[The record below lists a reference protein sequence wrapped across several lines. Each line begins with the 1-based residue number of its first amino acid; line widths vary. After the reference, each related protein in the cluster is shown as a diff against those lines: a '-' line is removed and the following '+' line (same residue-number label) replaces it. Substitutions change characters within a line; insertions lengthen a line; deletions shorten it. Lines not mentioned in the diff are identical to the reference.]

1 MDSNNS
7 KLNQERNTPNPE
19 QIQENNQR
27 HEEIKSDSVNQGF
40 NPINTPQEIIIDN
53 RTIELKSKQ
62 SNKQQKKLHTEPSTN
77 SINRERASNNHQS
90 SEDKQEL
97 NQTSERSRS
106 PKFEEETEALI
117 QIE

>member
-7 KLNQERNTPNPE
+7 KSNQERNTPNPE

-53 RTIELKSKQ
+53 RTIEFEQAKTRKAKRENTYQ
-62 SNKQQKKLHTEPSTN
+62 NK
-77 SINRERASNNHQS
+77 
-90 SEDKQEL
+90 
-97 NQTSERSRS
+97 
-106 PKFEEETEALI
+106 
-117 QIE
+117 

>member
-7 KLNQERNTPNPE
+7 KSNQERNTPNPE

-53 RTIELKSKQ
+53 RTIEFENHKTT
-62 SNKQQKKLHTEPSTN
+62 NKQKDYIPQ
-77 SINRERASNNHQS
+77 Q
-90 SEDKQEL
+90 
-97 NQTSERSRS
+97 
-106 PKFEEETEALI
+106 
-117 QIE
+117 